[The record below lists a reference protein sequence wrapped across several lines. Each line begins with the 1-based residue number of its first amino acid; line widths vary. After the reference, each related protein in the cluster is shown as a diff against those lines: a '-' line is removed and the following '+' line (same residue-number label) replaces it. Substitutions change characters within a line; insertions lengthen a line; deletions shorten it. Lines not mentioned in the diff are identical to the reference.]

1 MIGSFGVSK
10 LEACV
15 LGVIDFSFAVF
26 IVLIGGKKIEMASL
40 RFSYF
45 STKAGVDQ
53 AVIDEGADFR

>member
-1 MIGSFGVSK
+1 M
-10 LEACV
+10 
-15 LGVIDFSFAVF
+15 GVIDFSFGVF
-26 IVLIGGKKIEMASL
+26 IVLIGGKRLEMASL